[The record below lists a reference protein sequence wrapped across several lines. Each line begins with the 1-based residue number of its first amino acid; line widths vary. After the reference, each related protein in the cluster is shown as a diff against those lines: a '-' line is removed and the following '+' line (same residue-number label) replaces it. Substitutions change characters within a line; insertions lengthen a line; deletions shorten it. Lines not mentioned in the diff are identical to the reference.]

1 MWKLWQWAMS
11 MALPL
16 VEMVMEGGGEEHCRW
31 REKREQGRSEH
42 ESTWYVSQG
51 LALGFLSSLVLYH
64 SSRSTVFNTYLLS
77 ANY

>member
-1 MWKLWQWAMS
+1 MS

-16 VEMVMEGGGEEHCRW
+16 VETVMEGGGEEHCKW
-31 REKREQGRSEH
+31 REKHEQGRSGH
-42 ESTWYVSQG
+42 ESTWYVPQG

-64 SSRSTVFNTYLLS
+64 FSHSTVFNICLLS